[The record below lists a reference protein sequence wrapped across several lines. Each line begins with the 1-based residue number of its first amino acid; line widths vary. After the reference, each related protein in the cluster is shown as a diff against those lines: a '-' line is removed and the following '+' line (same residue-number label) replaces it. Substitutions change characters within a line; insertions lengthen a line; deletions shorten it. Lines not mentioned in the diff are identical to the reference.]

1 MELCVDEF
9 TIWFFTRW
17 FLRRSAGN
25 TVLDATWKIQKCEL
39 KLHPFE
45 GKYEKFTIALMDGM
59 MLRNARMTHTHKTW
73 CEVNVQMLSLW
84 HETFQ
89 NLLSSGPLGT
99 KQRELWLFL
108 HKNTLF
114 EDIIEVKWTDEITAE
129 KSHSDML
136 RFASHL
142 RCWSCSCMDAVHPK
156 FYLNISRGKFKKTK
170 TRKQWNIFGAPSC
183 RLQFQFPSLL
193 AD

>member
-1 MELCVDEF
+1 
-9 TIWFFTRW
+9 
-17 FLRRSAGN
+17 
-25 TVLDATWKIQKCEL
+25 
-39 KLHPFE
+39 
-45 GKYEKFTIALMDGM
+45 
-59 MLRNARMTHTHKTW
+59 
-73 CEVNVQMLSLW
+73 VNVQMLSLW

-99 KQRELWLFL
+99 KQRELWSFL
-108 HKNTLF
+108 LKNTLF

-156 FYLNISRGKFKKTK
+156 FYLNISRGKLKKTK

>member
-59 MLRNARMTHTHKTW
+59 MLRNARMTHTH
-73 CEVNVQMLSLW
+73 
-84 HETFQ
+84 
-89 NLLSSGPLGT
+89 T
-99 KQRELWLFL
+99 KR
-108 HKNTLF
+108 
-114 EDIIEVKWTDEITAE
+114 DVK
-129 KSHSDML
+129 
-136 RFASHL
+136 
-142 RCWSCSCMDAVHPK
+142 
-156 FYLNISRGKFKKTK
+156 
-170 TRKQWNIFGAPSC
+170 
-183 RLQFQFPSLL
+183 
-193 AD
+193 